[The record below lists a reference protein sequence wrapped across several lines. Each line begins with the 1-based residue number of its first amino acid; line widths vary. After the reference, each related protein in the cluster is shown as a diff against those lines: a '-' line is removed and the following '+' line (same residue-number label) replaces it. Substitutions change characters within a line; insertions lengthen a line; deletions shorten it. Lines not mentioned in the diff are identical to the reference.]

1 MYPLFKLHY
10 YVTILCY
17 VHLIYIHT
25 ILHSWKHPENLVQ
38 CHPLEVDV
46 QGQQKPCCS
55 PAVTCLLQPT
65 FPPLQTGR
73 VLPWTSIRLR
83 QENSSQAVMMRR
95 SCFGLLFLEAG
106 GGGVGNGRFK
116 TSCRCWGLVGIYGW
130 LLMMMK
136 NKKKKKK
143 IYSEVAEGQIGE
155 ENALKRKLVTNHH
168 FWCFMWF
175 LFFWGGSRGF
185 SCQFWLPKSCFFLA
199 DLTGV
204 RGMIPSYSFQIPDLL
219 SFFLSQESSSEWH
232 STTSEY
238 RWVSRESIPHCHI
251 SLKFA

>member
-106 GGGVGNGRFK
+106 GGVLEMEGSKPPVDAGVWLEFMDD
-116 TSCRCWGLVGIYGW
+116 CWWWWRIRKRRRRSIVR
-130 LLMMMK
+130 LLRDK
-136 NKKKKKK
+136 
-143 IYSEVAEGQIGE
+143 
-155 ENALKRKLVTNHH
+155 
-168 FWCFMWF
+168 
-175 LFFWGGSRGF
+175 
-185 SCQFWLPKSCFFLA
+185 
-199 DLTGV
+199 
-204 RGMIPSYSFQIPDLL
+204 
-219 SFFLSQESSSEWH
+219 
-232 STTSEY
+232 
-238 RWVSRESIPHCHI
+238 
-251 SLKFA
+251 